1 VTARTLVLA
10 LALLPACRQEMYD
23 QPKVPPLRPD
33 GFFADGLS
41 ARLPPRGTVS
51 RTPGAPERATGLLS
65 DGTPVRELPLPLSPS
80 LLRRGRERY
89 GIFCAPCH
97 DRAGTGRGMI
107 VERGFKAPPSFHLDR
122 LREAPLGR
130 FFEVITNG
138 FGEMS
143 PYASVIPPDDRWAI
157 AAHVRVLQLS
167 QHAAIES
174 LPEGDRRRV
183 EEGR

>member
-1 VTARTLVLA
+1 MRARALLA

-23 QPKVPPLRPD
+23 QPKVPPFRPD

-41 ARLPPRGTVS
+41 ARAPPRGTVS
-51 RTPGAPERATGLLS
+51 RTPEAPERASGQLA
-65 DGTPVRELPLPLSPS
+65 DGKPVRELPVPLTAS

-107 VERGFKAPPSFHLDR
+107 VERGFKAPPSFHIDQ

-130 FFEVITNG
+130 LFEVITNG

-143 PYASVIPPDDRWAI
+143 PYASVIPVDDRWAI
-157 AAHVRVLQLS
+157 AAHLRVLQLS
-167 QHAAIES
+167 QHVPVAG
-174 LPEGDRRRV
+174 LPEDDRRRV
-183 EEGR
+183 QEGR